1 MPTSSQLIL
10 PPRPLASCIVGCI
23 VRDTRA
29 VQLSDANRMN
39 YFPAQPLFTVTLTL
53 HGQLHI
59 SDDILPLDALRKQP
73 AAPRRLFRPPQT
85 SPQMSW
91 STGPLHALT
100 IAFYPDAW
108 QRLGGHLDGTPP
120 DGLHSALSLLEN
132 TELATG
138 WPAFWRELSALWAH
152 TTQTGLRADWSGSD
166 KLKAWTNHLFGQLG
180 RTGAGRSL
188 RSAQRRLQRW
198 TGMDR
203 QTLEFFARIEDVHRL
218 SLLEP
223 TATPAQIAADA
234 GFADQSHM
242 GRALKRATGF
252 SPVILN
258 QKIATEEPFWC
269 YRLLGQRF

>member
-1 MPTSSQLIL
+1 MPTTSQLIL
-10 PPRPLASCIVGCI
+10 PPKPLASCIVGCI
-23 VRDTRA
+23 VRDTRGT
-29 VQLSDANRMN
+29 QLSDADRMN
-39 YFPAQPLFTVTLTL
+39 YFPASPLFTVTLTL

-73 AAPRRLFRPPQT
+73 VAPRRLSRPPQNA
-85 SPQMSW
+85 PQMSW
-91 STGPLHALT
+91 SAGPLCALT
-100 IAFYPDAW
+100 IAFFPDAW
-108 QRLGGHLDGTPP
+108 QRLGGQLDGTLP
-120 DGLHSALSLLEN
+120 DGLHPVLSQLEM
-132 TELATG
+132 TDLATA
-138 WPAFWRELSALWAH
+138 WPAFWHEMALLWAH
-152 TTQTGLRADWSGSD
+152 TTEQSTSTNWAGSD
-166 KLKAWTNHLFGQLG
+166 KLKDWVYHLVGQLG

-188 RSAQRRLQRW
+188 RSAQRMLQRW
-198 TGMDR
+198 TGTDR
-203 QTLEFFARIEDVHRL
+203 QTLEFFARVEDVHRL